1 MNYMDKRL
9 NKCSLFVNIIIIFL
23 NVAFCLI
30 ILFSK
35 RVFEKT
41 DAKVIYGI
49 LCDAFF
55 VPGII
60 TFCISLLVKVSEGDF
75 FDGVTFGL
83 KRAFFSLIPG
93 ARLKK
98 EENYADY
105 KERRKKSRNKN
116 RLIEPL
122 LIGLAFIIVSIVFL
136 ILFIV

>member
-1 MNYMDKRL
+1 MNYMDKRS
-9 NKCSLFVNIIIIFL
+9 NKGSLFVNIIIIFL

-30 ILFSK
+30 ILFSR

-49 LCDAFF
+49 LSDAFF

-75 FDGVTFGL
+75 FDGITFGL

-105 KERRKKSRNKN
+105 KERRKKSRKKN

-122 LIGLAFIIVSIVFL
+122 LIGLVFIIVSIVFL